1 MTHGAAVRLIQPPPP
16 PHLQGDAAVEVE
28 VRASAADSYG
38 QGRKQTMLFKEFMQQ
53 LRGGAT
59 NLYLSTQEV
68 GAVAAGPAKL
78 SGGRPHHRVHVLSY
92 PQ

>member
-1 MTHGAAVRLIQPPPP
+1 M
-16 PHLQGDAAVEVE
+16 
-28 VRASAADSYG
+28 RASAADSYG

-78 SGGRPHHRVHVLSY
+78 SAMRPHHRVHVLSSLMSVVTVASFS
-92 PQ
+92 QLTEAISSLEVAACIT